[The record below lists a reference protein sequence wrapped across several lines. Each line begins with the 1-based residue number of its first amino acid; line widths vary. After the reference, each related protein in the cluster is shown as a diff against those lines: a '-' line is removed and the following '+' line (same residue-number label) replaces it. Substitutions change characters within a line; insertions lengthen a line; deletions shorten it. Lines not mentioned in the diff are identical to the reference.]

1 MPFKPLVTAGIETAL
16 NTFLWRDKALKTAR
30 SASAG
35 QSIARPAAGFRHARG
50 AGIQRT
56 PG

>member
-1 MPFKPLVTAGIETAL
+1 MPFTPLVTAGIETAL
-16 NTFLWRDKALKTAR
+16 NTFLWRDKALKPAR
-30 SASAG
+30 QRLAG
-35 QSIARPAAGFRHARG
+35 QGIAGPAAGFRHARG